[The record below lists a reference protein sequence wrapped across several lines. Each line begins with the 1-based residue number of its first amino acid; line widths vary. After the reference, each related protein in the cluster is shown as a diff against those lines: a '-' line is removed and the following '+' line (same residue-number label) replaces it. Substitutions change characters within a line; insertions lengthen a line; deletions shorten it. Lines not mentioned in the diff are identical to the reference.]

1 MNEAARKFLKFLK
14 MSFAGAWILTFHL
27 LVFHISGRAQGP
39 VPDGGYLRLSGVPSA
54 AQRFL
59 LAAGTRLRRPG
70 KERITAVG
78 FLSRNQSAATPV
90 EITWEFPQKI
100 RIEEERGTVIFDRGN
115 PSQAIPPTR
124 EAADAVETLLED
136 SLEGFFAN
144 EPGRSVRFLGSG
156 FRARTGNP
164 GEPSFEIVEVW
175 SQSRFRNGA
184 QPTVKQYWFD
194 ARTKLLSRV
203 IYRIAAVPG
212 SGFVEVFWS
221 DWRDV
226 AGEKVAFRVERKEAG
241 ATTLQLALTAALV
254 SPRADDGRFSGR

>member
-1 MNEAARKFLKFLK
+1 MNEAAHKFLK
-14 MSFAGAWILTFHL
+14 MSCVGAWILIFQ
-27 LVFHISGRAQGP
+27 ISGRAQGP
-39 VPDGGYLRLSGVPSA
+39 QQGYLRLSGVPSG

-78 FLSRNQSAATPV
+78 SLSRNQDAASPV

-100 RIEEERGTVIFDRGN
+100 RIDAGQEPLIFDRGD

-136 SLEGFFAN
+136 SLEGFFAAQ
-144 EPGRSVRFLGSG
+144 PGGSIRFLGAG
-156 FRARTGNP
+156 FRARTGAP
-164 GEPSFEIVEVW
+164 QEPSFEIVEVW

-194 ARTKLLSRV
+194 SRTKLLSRV
-203 IYRIAAVPG
+203 IYRIAAVAG
-212 SGFVEVFWS
+212 SDLVEVLWS

-226 AGEKVAFRVERKEAG
+226 DGQKVAFQVERKEAG
-241 ATTLQLALTAALV
+241 QATLRLALTSALV
-254 SPRADDGRFSGR
+254 SPKADDGRFSRR